1 MFDDKTEEITDL
13 SFEGGITLDFKL
25 KEWGTND
32 KSILAKLCNEIDRK
46 YLSNRI
52 PYPYTEENA
61 IWWLNMV
68 KKQEGKE
75 GIFRAIIVDGK
86 YVGSI
91 SVEKKS
97 DVFCKDAEIGY
108 FLLSDKWSKGIMTK
122 AVSEITKIAFDKLDI
137 IRITGVVYKPNIAS
151 QRVLEKNDFVLEG
164 IKKNAVFKNGNIY
177 DMCIYGK
184 YMQVSVII

>member
-1 MFDDKTEEITDL
+1 M
-13 SFEGGITLDFKL
+13 DFKL
-25 KEWGTND
+25 KEWSVND
-32 KSILAKLCNEIDRK
+32 KSVLAKLCNEIDRK

-52 PYPYTEENA
+52 PYPYTEDDA

-68 KKQEGKE
+68 NKQEGKD

-108 FLLSDKWSKGIMTK
+108 FLSSDKWSKGIMTK
-122 AVSEITKIAFDKLDI
+122 AVSEITK
-137 IRITGVVYKPNIAS
+137 
-151 QRVLEKNDFVLEG
+151 
-164 IKKNAVFKNGNIY
+164 
-177 DMCIYGK
+177 
-184 YMQVSVII
+184 

>member
-52 PYPYTEENA
+52 PYPYTE
-61 IWWLNMV
+61 
-68 KKQEGKE
+68 
-75 GIFRAIIVDGK
+75 
-86 YVGSI
+86 
-91 SVEKKS
+91 VEKKS

-108 FLLSDKWSKGIMTK
+108 FLSSDKWSKGIMTK

-137 IRITGVVYKPNIAS
+137 IRITGIVYKPNIAS

-177 DMCIYGK
+177 DMFIYGK
-184 YMQVSVII
+184 YI